1 MIPGVE
7 GQELRRRVARISN
20 SDDGDQGDQGDDRD
34 LRLLSSQHLA
44 HALLSFCTLLARNDD
59 VVLSNSVVP
68 VPCNK

>member
-1 MIPGVE
+1 M
-7 GQELRRRVARISN
+7 ARISN
-20 SDDGDQGDQGDDRD
+20 SDDDDDDDDAD